1 MDKRIFADTD
11 ALAKAVADEI
21 VDLIAATLQKQ
32 DRFTFVLSGGST
44 PKKLYELLASDE
56 YRHRINWQAL
66 HFFWGDERCV
76 PFTDE
81 RSNARMSYKTLL
93 DKVPVIN
100 NQIHVMRT
108 DMPGDE
114 SSVMY
119 EEILH
124 DYFGE
129 NPAHTFDLVLL
140 GMGGDGHTLSL
151 FPGYPIVHESGKWV
165 DSFYLEEQNMYRIT
179 LTKTVVN
186 KAANVFFLVAGADKA
201 SALEQVL
208 NGPADPDH
216 YPSQVIKPENGK
228 LSWFL
233 DEAAAGTKAK

>member
-1 MDKRIFADTD
+1 MDKRVFADTD
-11 ALAKAVADEI
+11 ALAKAVADEL
-21 VDLIAATLQKQ
+21 VALINATLQKQ

-44 PKKLYELLASDE
+44 PKKLYELLASDA
-56 YRHRINWQAL
+56 YRQRINWQAL

-108 DMPGDE
+108 DLPGDE
-114 SSVMY
+114 SSLMY

-124 DYFGE
+124 GYFGE
-129 NPAHTFDLVLL
+129 NPTHTFDLVLL
-140 GMGGDGHTLSL
+140 GMGADGHTLSL
-151 FPGYPIVHESGKWV
+151 FPGYPIVHESTKWV

-186 KAANVFFLVAGADKA
+186 KASNIYFLVAGADKA

-208 NGPADPDH
+208 GGKPDPDKF
-216 YPSQVIKPENGK
+216 PSQVIKPENGK

-233 DEAAAGTKAK
+233 DEAAVGVKAK